1 MYLQIKRAIMASLLS
16 MICFV
21 AFAQQTVTGTVK
33 DATGEPMIGVTVLL
47 NGQAAAVT
55 DIDGNFTIKA
65 EPKDVVKVSYIGY
78 SDQQV
83 TVGNKTS
90 LEIVLQE
97 DSQTLNEVV
106 VVGYG
111 TMKKSDLT
119 GSVSS
124 VNTDQLNAKG
134 TSSPIASLQGSV
146 PGVNIT
152 QSSGR
157 TNGGFNVEI
166 RGKSSTNDDLKP
178 IYVIDGVVCDDMDF
192 LNPQDIERI
201 DVLKDASS
209 TAIYG
214 SRATAG
220 VVMVTTKSGAGVSKR
235 GQQKPTVSYDGYVG
249 VVKTARMPDF
259 MSGEEFYKFRFLKF
273 LTYAEGGSATALSG
287 QPGYTMGTYP
297 QMALWKTDAENP
309 YGGYGV
315 MKQMLQN
322 GQTYNWPDEVTRTG
336 FQQNHYLAVSGTAGE
351 NNDVSYHFGVGYNQ
365 EKGVYRGDDSKKI
378 NFKGSVDAK
387 LYKWLTG
394 GFSFNV
400 ARQENNYADDNGVQY
415 AYRMNPFMN
424 PYNEDGSISTNPGN
438 NSSMGSD
445 PGYQFSDSAS
455 PLVLLSNQTKTRE
468 TWRLL
473 GNFYLQIQPIKEV
486 TIKSTFA
493 PNFSQYRQGTFNEAN
508 DLIKGYEDKDGTGD
522 GNRAIHQTHRNF
534 SWTWTNQVNF
544 NKTFNEVHSVDFL
557 ALNEVI
563 ASNSENLQVTAR
575 RVLPGSDWYNVG
587 SANDP
592 SKTVSTSSFTEN
604 SMISWAFRGNYTYA
618 GKYMATAT
626 IRWDG
631 SSKFADGHRWGSF
644 PSFALAWRASEEE
657 FLKKVDWLSNLK
669 LRLSYGVTGNNSGIG
684 NYDTQQTVASG
695 VNYYPFGGTYYSGYY
710 PSKVVDKLLTWEK
723 SHELNFGI
731 DFGFLKNRISG
742 SIDIYQ
748 KTSKDLLYEV
758 TLPLEAGWDYS
769 ENSLKT
775 MTTNVGKVQN
785 KGIEIALTTV
795 NIENQDWRWETTFNF
810 AHNKNKIK
818 EINGTGESLP
828 TNGLFIG
835 EPFNN
840 VYQYNWVGIVS
851 DRNMVVPD
859 NDAARNNGF
868 TPGATVK
875 ESDYYYK
882 VYGWTEGNPIIEDLD
897 GDGEIKD
904 GYINDSNPEKR
915 GDKMV
920 FRKEPSWTGSF
931 TSNLSWRDWDFAFSI
946 YTKQNYKVLSNF
958 YEEYIAYGS
967 SSRGY
972 NMLNVDYYIPAGT
985 LIDCDGVTADGT
997 YINPVYQQQTH
1008 YGEYPFPNNG
1018 GSNNGMNTD
1027 KYLGNANK
1035 VTDASFVKVKYIT
1048 LGYTFPKK
1056 WINKIGI
1063 QKLRLYCTVTNPF
1076 VFTKYK
1082 GFDPEWADATNKND
1096 GPSTVTWQFG
1106 ASLKF

>member
-1 MYLQIKRAIMASLLS
+1 MASLLS
-16 MICFV
+16 IFCFV
-21 AFAQQTVTGTVK
+21 AYAQQAVTGTVK

-78 SDQQV
+78 TDQEI

-90 LEIVLQE
+90 LDIVLQE

-152 QSSGR
+152 QSTGR

-166 RGKSSTNDDLKP
+166 RGKSSTNSDLKP

-220 VVMVTTKSGAGVSKR
+220 VIMVTTKSGAGVSKR

-259 MSGEEFYKFRFLKF
+259 MDTNEFYKYRFLKF

-287 QPGYTMGTYP
+287 QPAYTMGTYK

-309 YGGYGV
+309 NGGYGV
-315 MKQMLQN
+315 MKDMLRR
-322 GQTYNWPDEVTRTG
+322 GVSYDWPKEVTRNG
-336 FQQNHYLAVSGTAGE
+336 FQQNHYLAVSGTVGE
-351 NNDVSYHFGVGYNQ
+351 HNDVSYHFGVGYNQ

-387 LYKWLTG
+387 LTSWLTS
-394 GFSFNV
+394 GFSFNA
-400 ARQENNYADDNGVQY
+400 ARQESKYADDNGVQY
-415 AYRMNPFMN
+415 AYRMNPFMPIHN
-424 PYNEDGSISTNPGN
+424 ADGTVIDKPGSYVN
-438 NSSMGSD
+438 MGSD
-445 PGYQFSDSAS
+445 NGYQFSDQVS
-455 PLVLLSNQTKTRE
+455 PLILLDNQQKERE
-468 TWRLL
+468 TWRFL
-473 GNFYLQIQPIKEV
+473 GNFYMQIQPIKEV

-493 PNFSQYRQGTFNEAN
+493 PNFSQYRQGTYNAAN
-508 DLIKGYEDKDGTGD
+508 DLIKGYEDNNGEGD

-534 SWTWTNQVNF
+534 SWTWTNQINF
-544 NKTFNEVHSVDFL
+544 NKTFNDVHTVDFL

-563 ASNSENLQVTAR
+563 SSNSENLQVTSR
-575 RVLPGSDWYNVG
+575 RVLDGSQWYNVG
-587 SANDP
+587 SAADP
-592 SKTVSTSSFTEN
+592 SKTETTSSYTET
-604 SMISWAFRGNYTYA
+604 SMISYALRANYTYA

-657 FLKKVDWLSNLK
+657 FMKKIDWLSNLK
-669 LRLSYGVTGNNSGIG
+669 LRLSYGVTGNNSGIN
-684 NYDTQQTVASG
+684 NYATQQTVAGG

-710 PSKVVDKLLTWEK
+710 PSGVVDKLLTWEK
-723 SHELNFGI
+723 SHELNFGV
-731 DFGFLKNRISG
+731 DFGFLNNRISG
-742 SIDIYQ
+742 SIDIYN
-748 KTSKDLLYEV
+748 KTSKDLLFDV
-758 TLPLEAGWDYS
+758 TLPLEAGLNGSD
-769 ENSLKT
+769 LKK

-785 KGIEIALTTV
+785 KGIEFTLTTV
-795 NIENQDWRWETTFNF
+795 NIENQDWRWETTFNY
-810 AHNKNKIK
+810 AHNKNEIK
-818 EINGTGESLP
+818 EINGTGQSLP
-828 TNGLFIG
+828 ADALFIG
-835 EPFNN
+835 EPYNN
-840 VYQYNWVGIVS
+840 VYQYNWTGVVT
-851 DRNMVVPD
+851 DRNMVVPN
-859 NDAARNNGF
+859 NDAAKNAGF
-868 TPGATVK
+868 NPGDVVK

-882 VYGWTEGNPIIEDLD
+882 VYQWTEGNAIIADLD
-897 GDGEIKD
+897 GNGTIDDKD
-904 GYINDSNPEKR
+904 KQ
-915 GDKMV
+915 V
-920 FRKEPSWTGSF
+920 FRKDPIWTGSF
-931 TSNLSWRDWDFAFSI
+931 TSNLSWREWDFSFSI
-946 YTKQNYKVLSNF
+946 YTKQGYKVASNF
-958 YEEYIAYGS
+958 YDEYLNFGD
-967 SSRGY
+967 RGR
-972 NMLNVDYYIPAGT
+972 MKLNVDYYIPAGT
-985 LIDCDGVTADGT
+985 LIDCDGVNADGT

-1008 YGEYPFPNNG
+1008 YGDYPFPNNG
-1018 GSNNGMNTD
+1018 AASNGVGPSQW
-1027 KYLGNANK
+1027 LGAANK

-1063 QKLRLYCTVTNPF
+1063 NKLRLYCTVTNPF

>member
-1 MYLQIKRAIMASLLS
+1 MASLLS

-21 AFAQQTVTGTVK
+21 AYAQQTVTGTVK

-55 DIDGNFTIKA
+55 DIDGNFSIKA

-78 SDQQV
+78 TDQQI

-90 LEIVLQE
+90 LDIVLQE

-166 RGKSSTNDDLKP
+166 RGKSSTNSDLKP

-259 MSGEEFYKFRFLKF
+259 MDTNEFYKYRFLKF

-287 QPGYTMGTYP
+287 QPAYTMGTYK
-297 QMALWKTDAENP
+297 QMGLWKSDAEHEN
-309 YGGYGV
+309 GGYSV
-315 MKQMLQN
+315 MKDMLRR
-322 GQTYNWPDEVTRTG
+322 GVSYDWPKEVTRTG

-365 EKGVYRGDDSKKI
+365 EKGIYRGDDSKKI

-387 LYKWLTG
+387 LNKWLTG

-415 AYRMNPFMN
+415 AYRMNPFMR
-424 PYNEDGSISTNPGN
+424 PKADDGSIIDKPGSYVN
-438 NSSMGSD
+438 MGSD
-445 PGYQFSDSAS
+445 NGYQFSDQVS
-455 PLVLLSNQTKTRE
+455 PLILLDNQTKQRE

-473 GNFYLQIQPIKEV
+473 GNFYLQIKPIKEV
-486 TIKSTFA
+486 SIKSTFA
-493 PNFSQYRQGTFNEAN
+493 PNFSQYRQGTYNEAN
-508 DLIKGYEDKDGTGD
+508 DLIKGYEDNKGEGD

-544 NKTFNEVHSVDFL
+544 NKTFNDVHNVDFL

-563 ASNSENLQVTAR
+563 SSNSENLQVTAR
-575 RVLPGSDWYNVG
+575 RVQPGSNWNNVG
-587 SANDP
+587 STTAP
-592 SKTVSTSSFTEN
+592 SKTEATSSYTEN

-631 SSKFADGHRWGSF
+631 SSKFASGHRWGSF

-657 FLKKVDWLSNLK
+657 FMKKIDWLSNLK
-669 LRLSYGVTGNNSGIG
+669 FRLSYGVTGNNSGIN
-684 NYDTQQTVASG
+684 NYATQQTVAG
-695 VNYYPFGGTYYSGYY
+695 DGNYYPFGGTNYTGKY
-710 PSKVVDKLLTWEK
+710 PSGIVDKLLTWES

-731 DFGFLKNRISG
+731 DFGFLNNRISG
-742 SIDIYQ
+742 SIDIYN
-748 KTSKDLLYEV
+748 KTSKDLLYDV
-758 TLPLEAGWDYS
+758 TLPLEAGWDS
-769 ENSLKT
+769 SNNSLKK

-785 KGIEIALTTV
+785 KGIEFSLTTV
-795 NIENQDWRWETTFNF
+795 NIENSDWRWETSFNY
-810 AHNKNKIK
+810 AHNKNEVK
-818 EINGTGESLP
+818 EINGTGQSLP
-828 TNGLFIG
+828 ADGLFIG

-840 VYQYNWVGIVS
+840 VYQYNWIGIVT
-851 DRNMVVPD
+851 DRNMVVPN
-859 NDAARNNGF
+859 NDAAKNAGF
-868 TPGATVK
+868 NPGDVVK

-882 VYGWTEGNPIIEDLD
+882 VYQWTEGNAIIADLD
-897 GDGEIKD
+897 GNGQIDA
-904 GYINDSNPEKR
+904 NDKQ
-915 GDKMV
+915 V
-920 FRKEPSWTGSF
+920 FRKDPIWTGSF
-931 TSNLSWRDWDFAFSI
+931 TSNLSWRDWDFSFSI
-946 YTKQNYKVLSNF
+946 YTKQGYKVASNF
-958 YEEYIAYGS
+958 YDEYLNFGD
-967 SSRGY
+967 RGR
-972 NMLNVDYYIPAGT
+972 MKLNVDYYIPAGT
-985 LIDCDGVTADGT
+985 LIDCDGVNADGT

-1008 YGEYPFPNNG
+1008 YGDYPFPNNAAASSG
-1018 GSNNGMNTD
+1018 VGSAQW
-1027 KYLGNANK
+1027 LSAANK

-1063 QKLRLYCTVTNPF
+1063 SKLRLYCTVTNPF

-1096 GPSTVTWQFG
+1096 GPSTVSWQFG

>member
-21 AFAQQTVTGTVK
+21 AYAQQTVTGTVK

-55 DIDGNFTIKA
+55 DIDGNFSIKA

-78 SDQQV
+78 TDQQI

-90 LEIVLQE
+90 LDIVLQE

-152 QSSGR
+152 QSTGR

-166 RGKSSTNDDLKP
+166 RGKSSTNSDLKP

-259 MSGEEFYKFRFLKF
+259 MDTNEFYKYRFLKF

-287 QPGYTMGTYP
+287 QPAYTMGTYN
-297 QMALWKTDAENP
+297 QMGLWKSDAEHEN
-309 YGGYGV
+309 GGYSV
-315 MKQMLQN
+315 MKDMLRR
-322 GQTYNWPDEVTRTG
+322 GVSYDWPKEVTRTG

-365 EKGVYRGDDSKKI
+365 EKGIYRGDDSKKI

-387 LYKWLTG
+387 LNKWLTG

-415 AYRMNPFMN
+415 AYRMNPFMR
-424 PYNEDGSISTNPGN
+424 PKADDGSIIDKPGSYIN
-438 NSSMGSD
+438 MGSD
-445 PGYQFSDSAS
+445 NGYQFSDQVS
-455 PLVLLSNQTKTRE
+455 PLILLDNQTKQRE

-473 GNFYLQIQPIKEV
+473 GNFYLQVKPIKEV
-486 TIKSTFA
+486 SIKSTFA
-493 PNFSQYRQGTFNEAN
+493 PNFSQYRQGTYNEAN
-508 DLIKGYEDKDGTGD
+508 DLIKGYEDNKGEGD

-544 NKTFNEVHSVDFL
+544 NKTFNDVHTVDFL

-563 ASNSENLQVTAR
+563 SSNSENLQVTAR
-575 RVLPGSDWYNVG
+575 RVQPGSNWNNVG
-587 SANDP
+587 STTAP
-592 SKTVSTSSFTEN
+592 SKTEATSSYTEN

-631 SSKFADGHRWGSF
+631 SSKFASGHRWGSF

-657 FLKKVDWLSNLK
+657 FMKKIDWLSNLK
-669 LRLSYGVTGNNSGIG
+669 FRLSYGVTGNNSGIN
-684 NYDTQQTVASG
+684 NYATQQTVGSDG
-695 VNYYPFGGTYYSGYY
+695 NYYPFGGTNYTGQY
-710 PSKVVDKLLTWEK
+710 PSGIVDKLLTWES

-731 DFGFLKNRISG
+731 DFGFLNNRISG
-742 SIDIYQ
+742 SIDIYN
-748 KTSKDLLYEV
+748 KTSKDLLYDV
-758 TLPLEAGWDYS
+758 TLPLEAGWDS
-769 ENSLKT
+769 SNNSLKK

-785 KGIEIALTTV
+785 KGIEFTLTTV
-795 NIENQDWRWETTFNF
+795 NIENQDWRWETTFNY
-810 AHNKNKIK
+810 AHNKNEVK
-818 EINGTGESLP
+818 EINGTGQSLP
-828 TNGLFIG
+828 ADGLFIG

-840 VYQYNWVGIVS
+840 VYQYNWIGVVT
-851 DRNMVVPD
+851 DRNMVVPN
-859 NDAARNNGF
+859 NDAAKNAGF
-868 TPGATVK
+868 NPGDVVK

-882 VYGWTEGNPIIEDLD
+882 VYQWTEGNAIIADLD
-897 GDGEIKD
+897 GNGTIDDKD
-904 GYINDSNPEKR
+904 KQ
-915 GDKMV
+915 V
-920 FRKEPSWTGSF
+920 FRKDPIWTGSF
-931 TSNLSWRDWDFAFSI
+931 TSNLSWRDWDFSFSI
-946 YTKQNYKVLSNF
+946 YTKQGYKVASNF
-958 YEEYIAYGS
+958 YDEYLNFGD
-967 SSRGY
+967 RGR
-972 NMLNVDYYIPAGT
+972 MKLNVDYYIPAGT
-985 LIDCDGVTADGT
+985 LIDCDGVNADGT

-1008 YGEYPFPNNG
+1008 YGDYPFPNNAAASSG
-1018 GSNNGMNTD
+1018 VGSAQW
-1027 KYLGNANK
+1027 LSAANK

-1063 QKLRLYCTVTNPF
+1063 SKLRLYCTVTNPF

-1096 GPSTVTWQFG
+1096 GPSTVSWQFG

>member
-16 MICFV
+16 IFCFV
-21 AFAQQTVTGTVK
+21 AYAQQAVTGTVK

-78 SDQQV
+78 TDQEI

-90 LEIVLQE
+90 LDIVLQE

-152 QSSGR
+152 QSTGR

-166 RGKSSTNDDLKP
+166 RGKSSTNSDLKP

-220 VVMVTTKSGAGVSKR
+220 VVMVTTKSGAGVSKK

-259 MSGEEFYKFRFLKF
+259 MDTNEFYKYRFLKF

-287 QPGYTMGTYP
+287 QPAYTMGTYK

-309 YGGYGV
+309 NGGYGV
-315 MKQMLQN
+315 MKDMLRR
-322 GQTYNWPDEVTRTG
+322 GVSYDWPKEVTRNG
-336 FQQNHYLAVSGTAGE
+336 FQQNHYLAVSGTVGE
-351 NNDVSYHFGVGYNQ
+351 HNDVSYHFGVGYNQ

-387 LYKWLTG
+387 LTSWLTS
-394 GFSFNV
+394 GFSFNA
-400 ARQENNYADDNGVQY
+400 ARQESKYADDNGVQY
-415 AYRMNPFMN
+415 AYRMNPFMPIHN
-424 PYNEDGSISTNPGN
+424 ADGTVIDKPGSYVN
-438 NSSMGSD
+438 MGSD
-445 PGYQFSDSAS
+445 NGYQFSDQVS
-455 PLVLLSNQTKTRE
+455 PLILLDNQQKERE
-468 TWRLL
+468 TWRFL
-473 GNFYLQIQPIKEV
+473 GNFYMQIQPIKEV

-493 PNFSQYRQGTFNEAN
+493 PNFSQYRQGTYNAAN
-508 DLIKGYEDKDGTGD
+508 DLIKGYEDNNGEGD

-534 SWTWTNQVNF
+534 SWTWTNQINF
-544 NKTFNEVHSVDFL
+544 NKTFNDVHTVDFL

-563 ASNSENLQVTAR
+563 SSNSENLQVTSR
-575 RVLPGSDWYNVG
+575 RVLDGSQWYNVG
-587 SANDP
+587 SAADP
-592 SKTVSTSSFTEN
+592 SKTETTSSYTET
-604 SMISWAFRGNYTYA
+604 SMISYAFRANYTYA

-657 FLKKVDWLSNLK
+657 FLKKIDWLSNLK
-669 LRLSYGVTGNNSGIG
+669 YRLSYGVTGNNSGIS
-684 NYDTQQTVASG
+684 NYATQQTVAGG
-695 VNYYPFGGTYYSGYY
+695 VNYYPFGGTNYSGYY
-710 PSKVVDKLLTWEK
+710 PSGVVDKLLTWEK
-723 SHELNFGI
+723 SHELNFGV
-731 DFGFLKNRISG
+731 DFGFLNNRISG
-742 SIDIYQ
+742 SIDIYN
-748 KTSKDLLYEV
+748 KTSKDLLFNV
-758 TLPLEAGWDYS
+758 TLPLEAGLNGS
-769 ENSLKT
+769 SLKT

-785 KGIEIALTTV
+785 KGIEFTLTTV
-795 NIENQDWRWETTFNF
+795 NIENQDWRWETTFNY
-810 AHNKNKIK
+810 AHNKNEIK
-818 EINGTGESLP
+818 EINGTGQSLP
-828 TNGLFIG
+828 ADALFIG
-835 EPFNN
+835 EPYNN
-840 VYQYNWVGIVS
+840 VYQYNWTGVVT
-851 DRNMVVPD
+851 DRNMVVPN
-859 NDAARNNGF
+859 NDAAKNAGF
-868 TPGATVK
+868 NPGDVVK

-882 VYGWTEGNPIIEDLD
+882 VYQWTEGNAIIADLD
-897 GDGEIKD
+897 GNGTIDDKD
-904 GYINDSNPEKR
+904 KQ
-915 GDKMV
+915 V
-920 FRKEPSWTGSF
+920 FRKDPIWTGSF
-931 TSNLSWRDWDFAFSI
+931 TSNLSWREWDFSFSI
-946 YTKQNYKVLSNF
+946 YTKQGYKVASNF
-958 YEEYIAYGS
+958 YDEYLNFGD
-967 SSRGY
+967 RGR
-972 NMLNVDYYIPAGT
+972 MKLNVDYYIPAGT
-985 LIDCDGVTADGT
+985 LIDCDGVNADGT

-1008 YGEYPFPNNG
+1008 YGDYPFPNNG
-1018 GSNNGMNTD
+1018 AASSGVGPSQW
-1027 KYLGNANK
+1027 LGAANK

-1063 QKLRLYCTVTNPF
+1063 NKLRLYCTVTNPF

>member
-21 AFAQQTVTGTVK
+21 AYAQQTVTGTVK

-78 SDQQV
+78 TDQQI

-90 LEIVLQE
+90 LDIVLQE

-166 RGKSSTNDDLKP
+166 RGKSSTNSDLKP

-259 MSGEEFYKFRFLKF
+259 MDTNEFYKYRFLKF

-287 QPGYTMGTYP
+287 QPAYTMGTYK
-297 QMALWKTDAENP
+297 QMGLWKSDAEHEN
-309 YGGYGV
+309 GGYSV
-315 MKQMLQN
+315 MKDMLRR
-322 GQTYNWPDEVTRTG
+322 GVSYDWPKEVTRTG

-365 EKGVYRGDDSKKI
+365 EKGIYRGDDSKKI

-387 LYKWLTG
+387 LNKWLTG

-415 AYRMNPFMN
+415 AYRMNPFMR
-424 PYNEDGSISTNPGN
+424 PKADDGSIIDKPGSYVN
-438 NSSMGSD
+438 MGSD
-445 PGYQFSDSAS
+445 NGYQFSDQVS
-455 PLVLLSNQTKTRE
+455 PLILLDNQTKQRE

-473 GNFYLQIQPIKEV
+473 GNFYLQIKPIKEV
-486 TIKSTFA
+486 SIKSTFA
-493 PNFSQYRQGTFNEAN
+493 PNFSQYRQGTYNEAN
-508 DLIKGYEDKDGTGD
+508 DLIKGYEDNKGEGD

-544 NKTFNEVHSVDFL
+544 NKTFNDVHNVDFL

-563 ASNSENLQVTAR
+563 SSNSENLQVTAR
-575 RVLPGSDWYNVG
+575 RVQPGSNWNNVG
-587 SANDP
+587 STTAP
-592 SKTVSTSSFTEN
+592 SKTEATSSYTEN

-631 SSKFADGHRWGSF
+631 SSKFASGHRWGSF

-657 FLKKVDWLSNLK
+657 FMKKIDWLSNLK
-669 LRLSYGVTGNNSGIG
+669 FRLSYGVTGNNSGIN
-684 NYDTQQTVASG
+684 NYATQQTVAG
-695 VNYYPFGGTYYSGYY
+695 DGNYYPFGGTNYTGKY
-710 PSKVVDKLLTWEK
+710 PSGIVDKLLTWES

-731 DFGFLKNRISG
+731 DFGFLNNRISG
-742 SIDIYQ
+742 SIDIYN
-748 KTSKDLLYEV
+748 KTSKDLLYDV
-758 TLPLEAGWDYS
+758 TLPLEAGWDS
-769 ENSLKT
+769 SNNSLKK

-785 KGIEIALTTV
+785 KGIEFSLTTV
-795 NIENQDWRWETTFNF
+795 NIENSDWRWETSFNY
-810 AHNKNKIK
+810 AHNKNEVK
-818 EINGTGESLP
+818 EINGTGQSLP
-828 TNGLFIG
+828 ADGLFIG

-840 VYQYNWVGIVS
+840 VYQYNWIGIVT
-851 DRNMVVPD
+851 DRNMVVPN
-859 NDAARNNGF
+859 NDAAKNAGF
-868 TPGATVK
+868 NPGDVVK

-882 VYGWTEGNPIIEDLD
+882 VYQWTEGNAIIADLD
-897 GDGEIKD
+897 GNGQIDA
-904 GYINDSNPEKR
+904 NDKQ
-915 GDKMV
+915 V
-920 FRKEPSWTGSF
+920 FRKDPIWTGSF
-931 TSNLSWRDWDFAFSI
+931 TSNLSWRDWDFSFSI
-946 YTKQNYKVLSNF
+946 YTKQGYKVASNF
-958 YEEYIAYGS
+958 YDEYLNFGD
-967 SSRGY
+967 RGR
-972 NMLNVDYYIPAGT
+972 MKLNVDYYIPAGT
-985 LIDCDGVTADGT
+985 LIDCDGVNADGT

-1008 YGEYPFPNNG
+1008 YGDYPFPNNAAASSG
-1018 GSNNGMNTD
+1018 VGSAQW
-1027 KYLGNANK
+1027 LSAANK

-1063 QKLRLYCTVTNPF
+1063 SKLRLYCTVTNPF

-1096 GPSTVTWQFG
+1096 GPSTVSWQFG

>member
-1 MYLQIKRAIMASLLS
+1 MASLLS

-21 AFAQQTVTGTVK
+21 AYAQQTVTGTVK

-55 DIDGNFTIKA
+55 DIDGNFSIKA

-78 SDQQV
+78 TDQQI

-90 LEIVLQE
+90 LDIVLQE

-152 QSSGR
+152 QSTGR

-166 RGKSSTNDDLKP
+166 RGKSSTNSDLKP

-259 MSGEEFYKFRFLKF
+259 MDTNEFYKYRFLKF

-287 QPGYTMGTYP
+287 QPAYTMGTYN
-297 QMALWKTDAENP
+297 QMGLWKSDAEHEN
-309 YGGYGV
+309 GGYSV
-315 MKQMLQN
+315 MKDMLRR
-322 GQTYNWPDEVTRTG
+322 GVSYDWPKEVTRTG

-365 EKGVYRGDDSKKI
+365 EKGIYRGDDSKKI

-387 LYKWLTG
+387 LNKWLTG

-415 AYRMNPFMN
+415 AYRMNPFMR
-424 PYNEDGSISTNPGN
+424 PKADDGSIIDKPGSYIN
-438 NSSMGSD
+438 MGSD
-445 PGYQFSDSAS
+445 NGYQFSDQVS
-455 PLVLLSNQTKTRE
+455 PLILLDNQTKQRE

-473 GNFYLQIQPIKEV
+473 GNFYLQVKPIKEV
-486 TIKSTFA
+486 SIKSTFA
-493 PNFSQYRQGTFNEAN
+493 PNFSQYRQGTYNEAN
-508 DLIKGYEDKDGTGD
+508 DLIKGYEDNKGEGD

-544 NKTFNEVHSVDFL
+544 NKTFNDVHTVDFL

-563 ASNSENLQVTAR
+563 SSNSENLQVTAR
-575 RVLPGSDWYNVG
+575 RVQPGSNWNNVG
-587 SANDP
+587 STTAP
-592 SKTVSTSSFTEN
+592 SKTEATSSYTEN

-631 SSKFADGHRWGSF
+631 SSKFASGHRWGSF

-657 FLKKVDWLSNLK
+657 FMKKIDWLSNLK
-669 LRLSYGVTGNNSGIG
+669 FRLSYGVTGNNSGIN
-684 NYDTQQTVASG
+684 NYATQQTVGSDG
-695 VNYYPFGGTYYSGYY
+695 NYYPFGGTNYTGQY
-710 PSKVVDKLLTWEK
+710 PSGIVDKLLTWES

-731 DFGFLKNRISG
+731 DFGFLNNRISG
-742 SIDIYQ
+742 SIDIYN
-748 KTSKDLLYEV
+748 KTSKDLLYDV
-758 TLPLEAGWDYS
+758 TLPLEAGWDS
-769 ENSLKT
+769 SNNSLKK

-785 KGIEIALTTV
+785 KGIEFTLTTV
-795 NIENQDWRWETTFNF
+795 NIENQDWRWETTFNY
-810 AHNKNKIK
+810 AHNKNEVK
-818 EINGTGESLP
+818 EINGTGQSLP
-828 TNGLFIG
+828 ADGLFIG

-840 VYQYNWVGIVS
+840 VYQYNWIGVVT
-851 DRNMVVPD
+851 DRNMVVPN
-859 NDAARNNGF
+859 NDAAKNAGF
-868 TPGATVK
+868 NPGDVVK

-882 VYGWTEGNPIIEDLD
+882 VYQWTEGNAIIADLD
-897 GDGEIKD
+897 GNGTIDDKD
-904 GYINDSNPEKR
+904 KQ
-915 GDKMV
+915 V
-920 FRKEPSWTGSF
+920 FRKDPIWTGSF
-931 TSNLSWRDWDFAFSI
+931 TSNLSWRDWDFSFSI
-946 YTKQNYKVLSNF
+946 YTKQGYKVASNF
-958 YEEYIAYGS
+958 YDEYLNFGD
-967 SSRGY
+967 RGR
-972 NMLNVDYYIPAGT
+972 MKLNVDYYIPAGT
-985 LIDCDGVTADGT
+985 LIDCDGVNADGT

-1008 YGEYPFPNNG
+1008 YGDYPFPNNAAASSG
-1018 GSNNGMNTD
+1018 VGSAQW
-1027 KYLGNANK
+1027 LSAANK

-1063 QKLRLYCTVTNPF
+1063 SKLRLYCTVTNPF

-1096 GPSTVTWQFG
+1096 GPSTVSWQFG

>member
-1 MYLQIKRAIMASLLS
+1 MASLLS

-21 AFAQQTVTGTVK
+21 AYAQQTVTGTVK

-55 DIDGNFTIKA
+55 DIDGNFSIKA

-78 SDQQV
+78 TDQQI

-90 LEIVLQE
+90 LDIVLQE

-166 RGKSSTNDDLKP
+166 RGKSSTNSDLKP

-259 MSGEEFYKFRFLKF
+259 MDTNEFYKYRFLKF

-287 QPGYTMGTYP
+287 QPAYTMGTYK
-297 QMALWKTDAENP
+297 QMGLWKSDAEHEN
-309 YGGYGV
+309 GGYSV
-315 MKQMLQN
+315 MKDMLRR
-322 GQTYNWPDEVTRTG
+322 GVSYDWPKEVTRTG

-365 EKGVYRGDDSKKI
+365 EKGIYRGDDSKKI

-387 LYKWLTG
+387 LNKWLTG

-415 AYRMNPFMN
+415 AYRMNPFMR
-424 PYNEDGSISTNPGN
+424 PKADDGSIIDKPGSYVN
-438 NSSMGSD
+438 MGSD
-445 PGYQFSDSAS
+445 NGYQFSDQVS
-455 PLVLLSNQTKTRE
+455 PLILLDNQTKQRE

-473 GNFYLQIQPIKEV
+473 GNFYLQIKPIKEV
-486 TIKSTFA
+486 SIKSTFA
-493 PNFSQYRQGTFNEAN
+493 PNFSQYRQGTYNEAN
-508 DLIKGYEDKDGTGD
+508 DLIKGYEDNKGEGD

-544 NKTFNEVHSVDFL
+544 NKTFNDVHNVDFL

-563 ASNSENLQVTAR
+563 SSNSENLQVTAR
-575 RVLPGSDWYNVG
+575 RVQPGSNWNNVG
-587 SANDP
+587 STTAP
-592 SKTVSTSSFTEN
+592 SKTEATSSYTEN

-631 SSKFADGHRWGSF
+631 SSKFASGHRWGSF

-657 FLKKVDWLSNLK
+657 FMKKIDWLSNLK
-669 LRLSYGVTGNNSGIG
+669 FRLSYGVTGNNSGIA
-684 NYDTQQTVASG
+684 NYATQQTVSSST
-695 VNYYPFGGTYYSGYY
+695 NYYPFGGTHYTGYY
-710 PSKVVDKLLTWEK
+710 PSGVVDKLLTWEK
-723 SHELNFGI
+723 SHELNFGV
-731 DFGFLKNRISG
+731 DFGFLNNRISG
-742 SIDIYQ
+742 SIDIYN
-748 KTSKDLLYEV
+748 KTSKDLLYDV
-758 TLPLEAGWDYS
+758 TLPLEAGWDS
-769 ENSLKT
+769 SNNSLKK

-785 KGIEIALTTV
+785 KGIEFSLTTV
-795 NIENQDWRWETTFNF
+795 NIENSDWRWETSFNY
-810 AHNKNKIK
+810 AHNKNEVK
-818 EINGTGESLP
+818 EINGTGQSLP
-828 TNGLFIG
+828 ADGLFIG

-840 VYQYNWVGIVS
+840 VYQYNWIGIVT
-851 DRNMVVPD
+851 DRNMVVPN
-859 NDAARNNGF
+859 NDAAKNAGF
-868 TPGATVK
+868 NPGDVVK

-882 VYGWTEGNPIIEDLD
+882 VYQWTEGNAIIADLD
-897 GDGEIKD
+897 GNGQIDA
-904 GYINDSNPEKR
+904 NDKQ
-915 GDKMV
+915 V
-920 FRKEPSWTGSF
+920 FRKDPIWTGSF
-931 TSNLSWRDWDFAFSI
+931 TSNLSWRDWDFSFSI
-946 YTKQNYKVLSNF
+946 YTKQGYKVASNF
-958 YEEYIAYGS
+958 YDEYLNFGD
-967 SSRGY
+967 RGR
-972 NMLNVDYYIPAGT
+972 MKLNVDYYIPAGT
-985 LIDCDGVTADGT
+985 LIDCDGVNADGT

-1008 YGEYPFPNNG
+1008 YGDYPFPNNAAASSG
-1018 GSNNGMNTD
+1018 VGSAQW
-1027 KYLGNANK
+1027 LSAANK

-1063 QKLRLYCTVTNPF
+1063 SKLRLYCTVTNPF

-1096 GPSTVTWQFG
+1096 GPSTVSWQFG

>member
-259 MSGEEFYKFRFLKF
+259 MGTSDYYNYRFLNF

-287 QPGYTMGTYP
+287 QPAYAMNNYP
-297 QMALWKTDAENP
+297 QMSLWKTDADDPN
-309 YGGYGV
+309 GGYSM
-315 MKQMLQN
+315 MKRMIRD
-322 GQTYNWPDEVTRTG
+322 GRSYNWPDEVTRTG

-400 ARQENNYADDNGVQY
+400 AHQENNYADDNGVQY

-424 PYNEDGSISTNPGN
+424 PYNEDGTIADKPGDYVH
-438 NSSMGSD
+438 MGSD
-445 PGYQFSDSAS
+445 NGYQFSDQVS
-455 PLVLLSNQTKTRE
+455 PLILLENQQKNRE

-473 GNFYLQIQPIKEV
+473 GNFYLQVQPIKEV

-493 PNFSQYRQGTFNEAN
+493 PNFTQYRQGTFNEAN
-508 DLIKGYEDKDGTGD
+508 DLIKGYEDNNGSGD
-522 GNRAIHQTHRNF
+522 GNRAIHQTHRAF

-544 NKTFNEVHSVDFL
+544 NKTFNDVHNVDFL

-563 ASNSENLQVTAR
+563 GSNSENLQVTAR
-575 RVLPGSDWYNVG
+575 RVLDGSTWNAVG
-587 SANDP
+587 TASDP
-592 SKTVSTSSFTEN
+592 SKTVSTSSYSES
-604 SMISWAFRGNYTYA
+604 SMISYALRANYSYA

-684 NYDTQQTVASG
+684 NYATQQTVSSSA
-695 VNYYPFGGTYYSGYY
+695 NYYPFGGTHYTGYY
-710 PSKVVDKLLTWEK
+710 PSGVVDKLLTWES

-731 DFGFLKNRISG
+731 DFGFLRNRISG
-742 SIDIYQ
+742 SIDIYN
-748 KTSKDLLYEV
+748 KTSKDLLFDV
-758 TLPLEAGWDYS
+758 TLPLEAGLNGSD
-769 ENSLKT
+769 LKT

-785 KGIEIALTTV
+785 KGVEIALTTV
-795 NIENQDWRWETTFNF
+795 NIENQDWRWETSFNF
-810 AHNKNKIK
+810 AHNKNTVK
-818 EINGTGESLP
+818 EINGTGESLKAD
-828 TNGLFIG
+828 GLFIG
-835 EPFNN
+835 EPYNN
-840 VYQYNWVGIVS
+840 VYQYDWAGVVS
-851 DRNMVVPD
+851 DRNMTVPD
-859 NDAARNNGF
+859 NDAARNAGF
-868 TPGATVK
+868 NPGDQIK

-882 VYGWTEGNPIIEDLD
+882 VYGWTEGNAIIADLD
-897 GDGEIKD
+897 GNGTIDD
-904 GYINDSNPEKR
+904 NDKR
-915 GDKMV
+915 I
-920 FRKEPSWTGSF
+920 FRKDPSWTGSF
-931 TSNLSWRDWDFAFSI
+931 TSNLSWRDWDFSFSI
-946 YTKQNYKVLSNF
+946 YTKQGYKVESNF
-958 YEEYIAYGS
+958 FDEYLNFGD
-967 SSRGY
+967 RGR
-972 NMLNVDYYIPAGT
+972 MKLNVDYYIPAGT
-985 LIDCDGVTADGT
+985 LIDCDGVNADGT

-1008 YGEYPFPNNG
+1008 YGEYPFPNNAAASSG
-1018 GSNNGMNTD
+1018 VGAAQW
-1027 KYLGNANK
+1027 LAAANK

-1076 VFTKYK
+1076 VFTDYK

>member
-16 MICFV
+16 IFCFV
-21 AFAQQTVTGTVK
+21 AYAQQAVTGTVK

-78 SDQQV
+78 TDQEI

-90 LEIVLQE
+90 LDIVLQE

-119 GSVSS
+119 GSISS

-152 QSSGR
+152 QSTGR

-166 RGKSSTNDDLKP
+166 RGKSSTNSDLKP

-259 MSGEEFYKFRFLKF
+259 MDTNEFYKYRFLKF

-287 QPGYTMGTYP
+287 QPAYTMGTYK

-309 YGGYGV
+309 NGGYGV
-315 MKQMLQN
+315 MKDMLRR
-322 GQTYNWPDEVTRTG
+322 GVSYDWPKEVTRNG

-365 EKGVYRGDDSKKI
+365 EKGIYRGDDSKKI

-387 LYKWLTG
+387 LNKWLTG

-415 AYRMNPFMN
+415 AYRMNPFMPIHN
-424 PYNEDGSISTNPGN
+424 ADGTVIDKPGSYVN
-438 NSSMGSD
+438 MGSD
-445 PGYQFSDSAS
+445 NGYQFSDQVS
-455 PLVLLSNQTKTRE
+455 PLILLDNQTKQRE

-473 GNFYLQIQPIKEV
+473 GNFYLQVKPIKEV
-486 TIKSTFA
+486 SIKSTFA
-493 PNFSQYRQGTFNEAN
+493 PNFSQYRQGTYNEAN
-508 DLIKGYEDKDGTGD
+508 DLIKGYEDNKGEGD

-544 NKTFNEVHSVDFL
+544 NKTFNDVHNVDFL

-563 ASNSENLQVTAR
+563 SSNSENLQVTAR
-575 RVLPGSDWYNVG
+575 RVQPGSNWNNVG
-587 SANDP
+587 STTAP
-592 SKTVSTSSFTEN
+592 SKTEATSSYTEN

-631 SSKFADGHRWGSF
+631 SSKFASGHRWGSF

-657 FLKKVDWLSNLK
+657 FMKKIDWLSNLK
-669 LRLSYGVTGNNSGIG
+669 FRLSYGVTGNNSGIN
-684 NYDTQQTVASG
+684 NYATQQTVGSDG
-695 VNYYPFGGTYYSGYY
+695 NYYPFGGTNYTGQY
-710 PSKVVDKLLTWEK
+710 PSGIVDKLLTWES

-731 DFGFLKNRISG
+731 DFGFLNNRISG
-742 SIDIYQ
+742 SIDIYN
-748 KTSKDLLYEV
+748 KTSKDLLYDV
-758 TLPLEAGWDYS
+758 TLPLEAGWDS
-769 ENSLKT
+769 SNNSLKK

-785 KGIEIALTTV
+785 KGIEFTLTTV
-795 NIENQDWRWETTFNF
+795 NIENQDWRWETTFNY
-810 AHNKNKIK
+810 AHNKNEVK
-818 EINGTGESLP
+818 EINGTGQSLP
-828 TNGLFIG
+828 ADGLFIG

-840 VYQYNWVGIVS
+840 VYQYNWIGVVT
-851 DRNMVVPD
+851 DRNMVVPN
-859 NDAARNNGF
+859 NDAAKNAGF
-868 TPGATVK
+868 NPGDVVK

-882 VYGWTEGNPIIEDLD
+882 VYQWTEGNAIIADLD
-897 GDGEIKD
+897 GNGTIDDKD
-904 GYINDSNPEKR
+904 KQ
-915 GDKMV
+915 V
-920 FRKEPSWTGSF
+920 FRKDPIWTGSF
-931 TSNLSWRDWDFAFSI
+931 TSNLSWRDWDFSFSI
-946 YTKQNYKVLSNF
+946 YTKQGYKVASNF
-958 YEEYIAYGS
+958 YDEYLNFGD
-967 SSRGY
+967 RGR
-972 NMLNVDYYIPAGT
+972 MKLNVDYYIPAGT
-985 LIDCDGVTADGT
+985 LIDCDGVNADGT

-1008 YGEYPFPNNG
+1008 YGDYPFPNNAAASSG
-1018 GSNNGMNTD
+1018 VGSAQW
-1027 KYLGNANK
+1027 LSAANK

-1063 QKLRLYCTVTNPF
+1063 SKLRLYCTVTNPF

-1096 GPSTVTWQFG
+1096 GPSTVSWQFG

>member
-1 MYLQIKRAIMASLLS
+1 MASLLS
-16 MICFV
+16 IFCFV
-21 AFAQQTVTGTVK
+21 AYAQQAVTGTVK

-78 SDQQV
+78 TDQEI

-90 LEIVLQE
+90 LDIVLQE

-152 QSSGR
+152 QSTGR

-166 RGKSSTNDDLKP
+166 RGKSSTNSDLKP

-220 VVMVTTKSGAGVSKR
+220 VVMVTTKSGAGVSKK

-259 MSGEEFYKFRFLKF
+259 MDTNEFYKYRFLKF

-287 QPGYTMGTYP
+287 QPAYTMGTYK

-309 YGGYGV
+309 NGGYGV
-315 MKQMLQN
+315 MKDMLRR
-322 GQTYNWPDEVTRTG
+322 GVSYDWPKEVTRNG

-365 EKGVYRGDDSKKI
+365 EKGIYRGDDSKKI

-387 LYKWLTG
+387 LNKWLTG

-415 AYRMNPFMN
+415 AYRMNPFMPIHN
-424 PYNEDGSISTNPGN
+424 ADGTVIDKPGSYVN
-438 NSSMGSD
+438 MGSD
-445 PGYQFSDSAS
+445 NGYQFSDQVS
-455 PLVLLSNQTKTRE
+455 PLILLDNQTKQRE

-473 GNFYLQIQPIKEV
+473 GNFYLQVKPIKEV
-486 TIKSTFA
+486 SIKSTFA
-493 PNFSQYRQGTFNEAN
+493 PNFSQYRQGTYNEAN
-508 DLIKGYEDKDGTGD
+508 DLIKGYEDNKGEGD

-544 NKTFNEVHSVDFL
+544 NKTFNDVHNVDFL

-563 ASNSENLQVTAR
+563 SSNSENLQVTAR
-575 RVLPGSDWYNVG
+575 RVQPGSNWNNVG
-587 SANDP
+587 STTAP
-592 SKTVSTSSFTEN
+592 SKTEATSSYTEN

-631 SSKFADGHRWGSF
+631 SSKFASGHRWGSF

-657 FLKKVDWLSNLK
+657 FMKKIDWLSNLK
-669 LRLSYGVTGNNSGIG
+669 FRLSYGVTGNNSGIN
-684 NYDTQQTVASG
+684 NYATQQTVGSDG
-695 VNYYPFGGTYYSGYY
+695 NYYPFGGTNYTGQY
-710 PSKVVDKLLTWEK
+710 PSGIVDKLLTWES

-731 DFGFLKNRISG
+731 DFGFLNNRISG
-742 SIDIYQ
+742 SIDIYN
-748 KTSKDLLYEV
+748 KTSKDLLYDV
-758 TLPLEAGWDYS
+758 TLPLEAGWDS
-769 ENSLKT
+769 SNNSLKK

-785 KGIEIALTTV
+785 KGIEFTLTTV
-795 NIENQDWRWETTFNF
+795 NIENQDWRWETTFNY
-810 AHNKNKIK
+810 AHNKNEVK
-818 EINGTGESLP
+818 EINGTGQSLP
-828 TNGLFIG
+828 ADGLFIG

-840 VYQYNWVGIVS
+840 VYQYNWIGVVT
-851 DRNMVVPD
+851 DRNMVVPN
-859 NDAARNNGF
+859 NDAAKNAGF
-868 TPGATVK
+868 NPGDVVK

-882 VYGWTEGNPIIEDLD
+882 VYQWTEGNAIIADLD
-897 GDGEIKD
+897 GNGTIDDKD
-904 GYINDSNPEKR
+904 KQ
-915 GDKMV
+915 V
-920 FRKEPSWTGSF
+920 FRKDPIWTGSF
-931 TSNLSWRDWDFAFSI
+931 TSNLSWREWDFSFSI
-946 YTKQNYKVLSNF
+946 YTKQGYKVASNF
-958 YEEYIAYGS
+958 YDEYLNFGD
-967 SSRGY
+967 RGR
-972 NMLNVDYYIPAGT
+972 MKLNVDYYIPAGT
-985 LIDCDGVTADGT
+985 LTDCDGVNADGT

-1008 YGEYPFPNNG
+1008 YGDYPFPNNG
-1018 GSNNGMNTD
+1018 AASSGVGPSQW
-1027 KYLGNANK
+1027 LGAANK

-1063 QKLRLYCTVTNPF
+1063 NKLRLYCTVTNPF

>member
-16 MICFV
+16 IFCFV
-21 AFAQQTVTGTVK
+21 AYAQQAVTGTVK

-78 SDQQV
+78 TDQEI

-90 LEIVLQE
+90 LDIVLQE

-166 RGKSSTNDDLKP
+166 RGKSSTNSDLKP

-220 VVMVTTKSGAGVSKR
+220 VVMVTTKSGAGVSKK

-259 MSGEEFYKFRFLKF
+259 MDTNEFYKYRFLKF

-287 QPGYTMGTYP
+287 QPAYTMGTYK

-309 YGGYGV
+309 NGGYGV
-315 MKQMLQN
+315 MKDMLRR
-322 GQTYNWPDEVTRTG
+322 GVSYDWPKEVTRNG

-365 EKGVYRGDDSKKI
+365 EKGIYRGDDSKKI

-387 LYKWLTG
+387 LNKWLTG

-415 AYRMNPFMN
+415 AYRMNPFMPIHN
-424 PYNEDGSISTNPGN
+424 ADGTVIDKPGSYVN
-438 NSSMGSD
+438 MGSD
-445 PGYQFSDSAS
+445 NGYQFSDQVS
-455 PLVLLSNQTKTRE
+455 PLILLDNQTKQRE

-473 GNFYLQIQPIKEV
+473 GNFYLQVKPIKEV
-486 TIKSTFA
+486 SIKSTFA
-493 PNFSQYRQGTFNEAN
+493 PNFSQYRQGTYNEAN
-508 DLIKGYEDKDGTGD
+508 DLIKGYEDNKGEGD

-544 NKTFNEVHSVDFL
+544 NKTFNDVHNVDFL

-563 ASNSENLQVTAR
+563 SSNSENLQVTAR
-575 RVLPGSDWYNVG
+575 RVQPGSNWNNVG
-587 SANDP
+587 STTAP
-592 SKTVSTSSFTEN
+592 SKTEATSSYTEN

-631 SSKFADGHRWGSF
+631 SSKFASGHRWGSF

-657 FLKKVDWLSNLK
+657 FMKKIDWLSNLK
-669 LRLSYGVTGNNSGIG
+669 FRLSYGVTGNNSGIN
-684 NYDTQQTVASG
+684 NYATQQTVGSDG
-695 VNYYPFGGTYYSGYY
+695 NYYPFGGTNYTGQY
-710 PSKVVDKLLTWEK
+710 PSGIVDKLLTWES

-731 DFGFLKNRISG
+731 DFGFLNNRISG
-742 SIDIYQ
+742 SIDIYN
-748 KTSKDLLYEV
+748 KTSKDLLYDV
-758 TLPLEAGWDYS
+758 TLPLEAGWDS
-769 ENSLKT
+769 SNNSLKK

-785 KGIEIALTTV
+785 KGIEFTLTTV
-795 NIENQDWRWETTFNF
+795 NIENQDWRWETTFNY
-810 AHNKNKIK
+810 AHNKNEVK
-818 EINGTGESLP
+818 EINGTGQSLP
-828 TNGLFIG
+828 ADGLFIG

-840 VYQYNWVGIVS
+840 VYQYNWIGVVT
-851 DRNMVVPD
+851 DRNMVVPN
-859 NDAARNNGF
+859 NDAAKNAGF
-868 TPGATVK
+868 NPGDVVK

-882 VYGWTEGNPIIEDLD
+882 VYQWTEGNAIIADLD
-897 GDGEIKD
+897 GNGTIDDKD
-904 GYINDSNPEKR
+904 KQ
-915 GDKMV
+915 V
-920 FRKEPSWTGSF
+920 FRKDPIWTGSF
-931 TSNLSWRDWDFAFSI
+931 TSNLSWREWDFSFSI
-946 YTKQNYKVLSNF
+946 YTKQGYKVASNF
-958 YEEYIAYGS
+958 YDEYLNFGD
-967 SSRGY
+967 RGR
-972 NMLNVDYYIPAGT
+972 MKLNVDYYIPAGT
-985 LIDCDGVTADGT
+985 LIDCDGVNADGT

-1008 YGEYPFPNNG
+1008 YGDYPFPNNAAASSG
-1018 GSNNGMNTD
+1018 VGSAQW
-1027 KYLGNANK
+1027 LSAANK

-1063 QKLRLYCTVTNPF
+1063 SKLRLYCTVTNPF

-1096 GPSTVTWQFG
+1096 GPSTVSWQFG

>member
-1 MYLQIKRAIMASLLS
+1 MASLLS

-21 AFAQQTVTGTVK
+21 AYAQQAVTGTVK

-78 SDQQV
+78 TDQEI

-90 LEIVLQE
+90 LDIVLQE

-166 RGKSSTNDDLKP
+166 RGKSSTNSDLKP

-259 MSGEEFYKFRFLKF
+259 MDTNEFYKYRFLKF

-287 QPGYTMGTYP
+287 QPAYTMGTYK
-297 QMALWKTDAENP
+297 QMGLWKSDAEHEN
-309 YGGYGV
+309 GGYSV
-315 MKQMLQN
+315 MKDMLRR
-322 GQTYNWPDEVTRTG
+322 GVSYDWPKEVTRTG

-365 EKGVYRGDDSKKI
+365 EKGIYRGDDSKKI

-387 LYKWLTG
+387 LNKWLTG

-415 AYRMNPFMN
+415 AYRMNPFMR
-424 PYNEDGSISTNPGN
+424 PKADDGSIIDKPGSYVN
-438 NSSMGSD
+438 MGSD
-445 PGYQFSDSAS
+445 NGYQFSDQVS
-455 PLVLLSNQTKTRE
+455 PLILLDNQTKQRE

-473 GNFYLQIQPIKEV
+473 GNFYLQIKPIKEV
-486 TIKSTFA
+486 SIKSTFA
-493 PNFSQYRQGTFNEAN
+493 PNFSQYRQGTYNEAN
-508 DLIKGYEDKDGTGD
+508 DLIKGYEDNKGEGD

-544 NKTFNEVHSVDFL
+544 NKTFNDVHNVDFL

-563 ASNSENLQVTAR
+563 SSNSENLQVTAR
-575 RVLPGSDWYNVG
+575 RVQPGSNWNNVG
-587 SANDP
+587 STTAP
-592 SKTVSTSSFTEN
+592 SKTEATSSYTEN

-631 SSKFADGHRWGSF
+631 SSKFASGHRWGSF

-657 FLKKVDWLSNLK
+657 FMKKIDWLSNLK
-669 LRLSYGVTGNNSGIG
+669 FRLSYGVTGNNSGIN
-684 NYDTQQTVASG
+684 NYATQQTVAG
-695 VNYYPFGGTYYSGYY
+695 DGNYYPFGGTNYTGKY
-710 PSKVVDKLLTWEK
+710 PSGIVDKLLTWES

-731 DFGFLKNRISG
+731 DFGFLNNRISG
-742 SIDIYQ
+742 SIDIYN
-748 KTSKDLLYEV
+748 KTSKDLLYDV
-758 TLPLEAGWDYS
+758 TLPLEAGWDS
-769 ENSLKT
+769 SNNSLKK

-785 KGIEIALTTV
+785 KGIEFSLTTV
-795 NIENQDWRWETTFNF
+795 NIENSDWRWETSFNY
-810 AHNKNKIK
+810 AHNKNEVK
-818 EINGTGESLP
+818 EINGTGQSLP
-828 TNGLFIG
+828 ADGLFIG

-840 VYQYNWVGIVS
+840 VYQYNWIGIVT
-851 DRNMVVPD
+851 DRNMVVPN
-859 NDAARNNGF
+859 NDAAKNAGF
-868 TPGATVK
+868 NPGDVVK

-882 VYGWTEGNPIIEDLD
+882 VYQWTEGNAIIADLD
-897 GDGEIKD
+897 GNGQIDA
-904 GYINDSNPEKR
+904 NDKQ
-915 GDKMV
+915 V
-920 FRKEPSWTGSF
+920 FRKDPIWTGSF
-931 TSNLSWRDWDFAFSI
+931 TSNLSWRDWDFSFSI
-946 YTKQNYKVLSNF
+946 YTKQGYKVASNF
-958 YEEYIAYGS
+958 YDEYLNFGD
-967 SSRGY
+967 RGR
-972 NMLNVDYYIPAGT
+972 MKLNVDYYIPAGT
-985 LIDCDGVTADGT
+985 LIDCDGVNADGT

-1008 YGEYPFPNNG
+1008 YGDYPFPNNAAASSG
-1018 GSNNGMNTD
+1018 VGSAQW
-1027 KYLGNANK
+1027 LSAANK

-1063 QKLRLYCTVTNPF
+1063 SKLRLYCTVTNPF

-1096 GPSTVTWQFG
+1096 GPSTVSWQFG

>member
-21 AFAQQTVTGTVK
+21 AYAQQTVTGTVK

-55 DIDGNFTIKA
+55 DIDGNFSIKA

-78 SDQQV
+78 TDQEI

-90 LEIVLQE
+90 LDIVLQE

-152 QSSGR
+152 QSTGR

-220 VVMVTTKSGAGVSKR
+220 VIMVTTKSGAGVSKK

-249 VVKTARMPDF
+249 VVKTARMPDL
-259 MSGEEFYKFRFLKF
+259 MDTNEYYKYRFLNF
-273 LTYAEGGSATALSG
+273 LTYAEGGSASALSG
-287 QPGYTMGTYP
+287 QPAYTMNGYK
-297 QMALWKTDAENP
+297 QMSLWKTDADDPN
-309 YGGYGV
+309 GGYSV
-315 MKQMLQN
+315 MKRMIRD
-322 GQTYNWPDEVTRTG
+322 GRSYDWPKEVTRTG
-336 FQQNHYLAVSGTAGE
+336 MQQNHYLAVSGTAGE
-351 NNDVSYHFGVGYNQ
+351 NNDVSYHFGVGYNR

-387 LYKWLTG
+387 LTSWLTS
-394 GFSFNV
+394 GFSFNA
-400 ARQENNYADDNGVQY
+400 ARQENNYADDNGIQY

-438 NSSMGSD
+438 NASMGSD
-445 PGYQFSDSAS
+445 PGLQFSDSAS

-473 GNFYLQIQPIKEV
+473 GNFYLQVKPIKEV

-493 PNFSQYRQGTFNEAN
+493 PNFSQYRQGTYNEAN
-508 DLIKGYEDKDGTGD
+508 DLIKGYEDKNGTGD

-534 SWTWTNQVNF
+534 SWTWTNQINF
-544 NKTFNEVHSVDFL
+544 NKTFNDVHAVDFL
-557 ALNEVI
+557 ALNEVV

-575 RVLPGSDWYNVG
+575 RVLPGSYWYNVG
-587 SANDP
+587 SADDP
-592 SKTVSTSSFTEN
+592 AKTVSTSSFDEN

-657 FLKKVDWLSNLK
+657 FLKKIDWLSNLK
-669 LRLSYGVTGNNSGIG
+669 LRLSYGVTGNNRGIG
-684 NYDTQQTVASG
+684 NYATQQTVASG

-710 PSKVVDKLLTWEK
+710 PSGVVDKLLTWEK
-723 SHELNFGI
+723 SHELNFGV
-731 DFGFLKNRISG
+731 DFGFLNNRISG
-742 SIDIYQ
+742 SIDIYN
-748 KTSKDLLYEV
+748 KTSKDLLYNV
-758 TLPLEAGWDYS
+758 TLPLEAGL
-769 ENSLKT
+769 NGTNLKT
-775 MTTNVGKVQN
+775 MSTNVGKVQN
-785 KGIEIALTTV
+785 KGIEFTLTTV
-795 NIENQDWRWETTFNF
+795 NIENKDWRWETTFNY
-810 AHNKNKIK
+810 AHNKNEIK
-818 EINGTGESLP
+818 EINGTGQSIP
-828 TNGLFIG
+828 ADALFIG

-840 VYQYNWVGIVS
+840 VYQYNWVGVVT
-851 DRNMVVPD
+851 DRNMVVPN
-859 NDAARNNGF
+859 NDAAKNNGF
-868 TPGATVK
+868 TPGSVVK

-882 VYGWTEGNPIIEDLD
+882 VYGLTEGNPIIADLD
-897 GDGEIKD
+897 GDGKITD
-904 GYINDSNPEKR
+904 GYINDPDPTKR

-920 FRKEPSWTGSF
+920 FRKDPSWTGSF
-931 TSNLSWRDWDFAFSI
+931 TSNLSWRDWDFSFSI
-946 YTKQNYKVLSNF
+946 YTKQGYKVASNF
-958 YEEYIAYGS
+958 YGEYIAYGS

-985 LIDCDGVTADGT
+985 LIDCDGVNADGT
-997 YINPVYQQQTH
+997 YINPKYQQQTH
-1008 YGEYPFPNNG
+1008 YGDYPFPNNG
-1018 GSNNGMNTD
+1018 GTNNGMNTD
-1027 KYLGNANK
+1027 KFLGNANK

-1063 QKLRLYCTVTNPF
+1063 NKLRLYCTVTNPF

>member
-21 AFAQQTVTGTVK
+21 AYAQQAVTGTVK

-78 SDQQV
+78 TDQEI

-90 LEIVLQE
+90 LDIVLQE

-166 RGKSSTNDDLKP
+166 RGKSSTNSDLKP

-259 MSGEEFYKFRFLKF
+259 MDTNEFYKYRFLKF

-287 QPGYTMGTYP
+287 QPAYTMGTYK
-297 QMALWKTDAENP
+297 QMGLWKSDAEHEN
-309 YGGYGV
+309 GGYSV
-315 MKQMLQN
+315 MKDMLRR
-322 GQTYNWPDEVTRTG
+322 GVSYDWPKEVTRTG

-365 EKGVYRGDDSKKI
+365 EKGIYRGDDSKKI

-387 LYKWLTG
+387 LNKWLTG

-415 AYRMNPFMN
+415 AYRMNPFMR
-424 PYNEDGSISTNPGN
+424 PKADDGSIIDKPGSYVN
-438 NSSMGSD
+438 MGSD
-445 PGYQFSDSAS
+445 NGYQFSDQVS
-455 PLVLLSNQTKTRE
+455 PLILLDNQTKQRE

-473 GNFYLQIQPIKEV
+473 GNFYLQIKPIKEV
-486 TIKSTFA
+486 SIKSTFA
-493 PNFSQYRQGTFNEAN
+493 PNFSQYRQGTYNEAN
-508 DLIKGYEDKDGTGD
+508 DLIKGYEDNKGEGD

-544 NKTFNEVHSVDFL
+544 NKTFNDVHNVDFL

-563 ASNSENLQVTAR
+563 SSNSENLQVTAR
-575 RVLPGSDWYNVG
+575 RVQPGSNWNNVG
-587 SANDP
+587 STTAP
-592 SKTVSTSSFTEN
+592 SKTEATSSYTEN

-631 SSKFADGHRWGSF
+631 SSKFASGHRWGSF

-657 FLKKVDWLSNLK
+657 FMKKIDWLSNLK
-669 LRLSYGVTGNNSGIG
+669 FRLSYGVTGNNSGIN
-684 NYDTQQTVASG
+684 NYATQQTVAG
-695 VNYYPFGGTYYSGYY
+695 DGNYYPFGGTNYTGKY
-710 PSKVVDKLLTWEK
+710 PSGIVDKLLTWES

-731 DFGFLKNRISG
+731 DFGFLNNRISG
-742 SIDIYQ
+742 SIDIYN
-748 KTSKDLLYEV
+748 KTSKDLLYDV
-758 TLPLEAGWDYS
+758 TLPLEAGWDS
-769 ENSLKT
+769 SNNSLKK

-785 KGIEIALTTV
+785 KGIEFSLTTV
-795 NIENQDWRWETTFNF
+795 NIENSDWRWETSFNY
-810 AHNKNKIK
+810 AHNKNEVK
-818 EINGTGESLP
+818 EINGTGQSLP
-828 TNGLFIG
+828 ADGLFIG

-840 VYQYNWVGIVS
+840 VYQYNWIGIVT
-851 DRNMVVPD
+851 DRNMVVPN
-859 NDAARNNGF
+859 NDAAKNAGF
-868 TPGATVK
+868 NPGDVVK

-882 VYGWTEGNPIIEDLD
+882 VYQWTEGNAIIADLD
-897 GDGEIKD
+897 GNGQIDA
-904 GYINDSNPEKR
+904 NDKQ
-915 GDKMV
+915 V
-920 FRKEPSWTGSF
+920 FRKDPIWTGSF
-931 TSNLSWRDWDFAFSI
+931 TSNLSWRDWDFSFSI
-946 YTKQNYKVLSNF
+946 YTKQGYKVASNF
-958 YEEYIAYGS
+958 YDEYLNFGD
-967 SSRGY
+967 RGR
-972 NMLNVDYYIPAGT
+972 MKLNVDYYIPAGT
-985 LIDCDGVTADGT
+985 LIDCDGVNADGT

-1008 YGEYPFPNNG
+1008 YGDYPFPNNAAASSG
-1018 GSNNGMNTD
+1018 VGSAQW
-1027 KYLGNANK
+1027 LSAANK

-1063 QKLRLYCTVTNPF
+1063 SKLRLYCTVTNPF

-1096 GPSTVTWQFG
+1096 GPSTVSWQFG

>member
-16 MICFV
+16 IFCFV
-21 AFAQQTVTGTVK
+21 AYAQQAVTGTVK

-78 SDQQV
+78 TDQEI

-90 LEIVLQE
+90 LDIVLQE

-152 QSSGR
+152 QSTGR

-166 RGKSSTNDDLKP
+166 RGKSSTNSDLKP

-220 VVMVTTKSGAGVSKR
+220 VVMVTTKSGAGVSKK

-259 MSGEEFYKFRFLKF
+259 MDTNEFYKYRFLKF

-287 QPGYTMGTYP
+287 QPAYTMGTYK

-309 YGGYGV
+309 NGGYGV
-315 MKQMLQN
+315 MKDMLRR
-322 GQTYNWPDEVTRTG
+322 GVSYDWPKEVTRNG

-365 EKGVYRGDDSKKI
+365 EKGIYRGDDSKKI

-387 LYKWLTG
+387 LNKWLTG

-415 AYRMNPFMN
+415 AYRMNPFMPIHN
-424 PYNEDGSISTNPGN
+424 ADGTVIDKPGSYVN
-438 NSSMGSD
+438 MGSD
-445 PGYQFSDSAS
+445 NGYQFSDQVS
-455 PLVLLSNQTKTRE
+455 PLILLDNQTKQRE

-473 GNFYLQIQPIKEV
+473 GNFYLQVKPIKEV
-486 TIKSTFA
+486 SIKSTFA
-493 PNFSQYRQGTFNEAN
+493 PNFSQYRQGTYNEAN
-508 DLIKGYEDKDGTGD
+508 DLIKGYEDNKGEGD

-544 NKTFNEVHSVDFL
+544 NKTFNDVHNVDFL

-563 ASNSENLQVTAR
+563 SSNSENLQVTAR
-575 RVLPGSDWYNVG
+575 RVQPGSNWNNVG
-587 SANDP
+587 STTAP
-592 SKTVSTSSFTEN
+592 SKTEATSSYTEN

-631 SSKFADGHRWGSF
+631 SSKFASGHRWGSF

-657 FLKKVDWLSNLK
+657 FMKKIDWLSNLK
-669 LRLSYGVTGNNSGIG
+669 FRLSYGVTGNNSGIN
-684 NYDTQQTVASG
+684 NYATQQTVGSDG
-695 VNYYPFGGTYYSGYY
+695 NYYPFGGTNYTGQY
-710 PSKVVDKLLTWEK
+710 PSGIVDKLLTWES

-731 DFGFLKNRISG
+731 DFGFLNNRISG
-742 SIDIYQ
+742 SIDIYN
-748 KTSKDLLYEV
+748 KTSKDLLYDV
-758 TLPLEAGWDYS
+758 TLPLEAGWDS
-769 ENSLKT
+769 SNNSLKK

-785 KGIEIALTTV
+785 KGIEFTLTTV
-795 NIENQDWRWETTFNF
+795 NIENQDWRWETTFNY
-810 AHNKNKIK
+810 AHNKNEVK
-818 EINGTGESLP
+818 EINGTGQSLP
-828 TNGLFIG
+828 ADGLFIG

-840 VYQYNWVGIVS
+840 VYQYNWIGVVT
-851 DRNMVVPD
+851 DRNMVVPN
-859 NDAARNNGF
+859 NDAAKNAGF
-868 TPGATVK
+868 NPGDVVK

-882 VYGWTEGNPIIEDLD
+882 VYQWTEGNAIIADLD
-897 GDGEIKD
+897 GNGTIDDKD
-904 GYINDSNPEKR
+904 KQ
-915 GDKMV
+915 V
-920 FRKEPSWTGSF
+920 FRKDPIWTGSF
-931 TSNLSWRDWDFAFSI
+931 TSNLSWREWDFSFSI
-946 YTKQNYKVLSNF
+946 YTKQGYKVASNF
-958 YEEYIAYGS
+958 YDEYLNFGD
-967 SSRGY
+967 RGR
-972 NMLNVDYYIPAGT
+972 MKLNVDYYIPAGT
-985 LIDCDGVTADGT
+985 LIDCDGVNADGT

-1008 YGEYPFPNNG
+1008 YGDYPFPNNAAASSG
-1018 GSNNGMNTD
+1018 VGSAQW
-1027 KYLGNANK
+1027 LSAANK

-1063 QKLRLYCTVTNPF
+1063 SKLRLYCTVTNPF

-1096 GPSTVTWQFG
+1096 GPSTVSWQFG

>member
-259 MSGEEFYKFRFLKF
+259 MGTSDYYNYRFLNF

-287 QPGYTMGTYP
+287 QPAYAMNNYP
-297 QMALWKTDAENP
+297 QMSLWKTDADDPN
-309 YGGYGV
+309 GGYSM
-315 MKQMLQN
+315 MKRMIRD
-322 GQTYNWPDEVTRTG
+322 GRSYNWPDEVTRTG

-1076 VFTKYK
+1076 VFTDYK

>member
-1 MYLQIKRAIMASLLS
+1 MASLLS
-16 MICFV
+16 IFCFV
-21 AFAQQTVTGTVK
+21 AYAQQAVTGTVK

-78 SDQQV
+78 TDQEI

-90 LEIVLQE
+90 LDIVLQE

-166 RGKSSTNDDLKP
+166 RGKSSTNSDLKP

-220 VVMVTTKSGAGVSKR
+220 VVMVTTKSGAGVSKK

-259 MSGEEFYKFRFLKF
+259 MDTNEFYKYRFLKF

-287 QPGYTMGTYP
+287 QPAYTMGTYK

-309 YGGYGV
+309 NGGYGV
-315 MKQMLQN
+315 MKDMLRR
-322 GQTYNWPDEVTRTG
+322 GVSYDWPKEVTRNG

-365 EKGVYRGDDSKKI
+365 EKGIYRGDDSKKI

-387 LYKWLTG
+387 LNKWLTG

-415 AYRMNPFMN
+415 AYRMNPFMPIHN
-424 PYNEDGSISTNPGN
+424 ADGTVIDKPGSYVN
-438 NSSMGSD
+438 MGSD
-445 PGYQFSDSAS
+445 NGYQFSDQVS
-455 PLVLLSNQTKTRE
+455 PLILLDNQTKQRE

-473 GNFYLQIQPIKEV
+473 GNFYLQVKPIKEV
-486 TIKSTFA
+486 SIKSTFA
-493 PNFSQYRQGTFNEAN
+493 PNFSQYRQGTYNEAN
-508 DLIKGYEDKDGTGD
+508 DLIKGYEDNKGEGD

-544 NKTFNEVHSVDFL
+544 NKTFNDVHNVDFL

-563 ASNSENLQVTAR
+563 SSNSENLQVTAR
-575 RVLPGSDWYNVG
+575 RVQPGSNWNNVG
-587 SANDP
+587 STTAP
-592 SKTVSTSSFTEN
+592 SKTEATSSYTEN

-631 SSKFADGHRWGSF
+631 SSKFASGHRWGSF

-657 FLKKVDWLSNLK
+657 FMKKIDWLSNLK
-669 LRLSYGVTGNNSGIG
+669 FRLSYGVTGNNSGIN
-684 NYDTQQTVASG
+684 NYATQQTVGSDG
-695 VNYYPFGGTYYSGYY
+695 NYYPFGGTNYTGQY
-710 PSKVVDKLLTWEK
+710 PSGIVDKLLTWES

-731 DFGFLKNRISG
+731 DFGFLNNRISG
-742 SIDIYQ
+742 SIDIYN
-748 KTSKDLLYEV
+748 KTSKDLLYDV
-758 TLPLEAGWDYS
+758 TLPLEAGWDS
-769 ENSLKT
+769 SNNSLKK

-785 KGIEIALTTV
+785 KGIEFTLTTV
-795 NIENQDWRWETTFNF
+795 NIENQDWRWETTFNY
-810 AHNKNKIK
+810 AHNKNEVK
-818 EINGTGESLP
+818 EINGTGQSLP
-828 TNGLFIG
+828 ADGLFIG

-840 VYQYNWVGIVS
+840 VYQYNWIGVVT
-851 DRNMVVPD
+851 DRNMVVPN
-859 NDAARNNGF
+859 NDAAKNAGF
-868 TPGATVK
+868 NPGDVVK

-882 VYGWTEGNPIIEDLD
+882 VYQWTEGNAIIADLD
-897 GDGEIKD
+897 GNGTIDDKD
-904 GYINDSNPEKR
+904 KQ
-915 GDKMV
+915 V
-920 FRKEPSWTGSF
+920 FRKDPIWTGSF
-931 TSNLSWRDWDFAFSI
+931 TSNLSWREWDFSFSI
-946 YTKQNYKVLSNF
+946 YTKQGYKVASNF
-958 YEEYIAYGS
+958 YDEYLNFGD
-967 SSRGY
+967 RGR
-972 NMLNVDYYIPAGT
+972 MKLNVDYYIPAGT
-985 LIDCDGVTADGT
+985 LIDCDGVNADGT

-1008 YGEYPFPNNG
+1008 YGDYPFPNNAAASSG
-1018 GSNNGMNTD
+1018 VGSAQW
-1027 KYLGNANK
+1027 LSAANK

-1063 QKLRLYCTVTNPF
+1063 SKLRLYCTVTNPF

-1096 GPSTVTWQFG
+1096 GPSTVSWQFG

>member
-16 MICFV
+16 IFCFV
-21 AFAQQTVTGTVK
+21 AYAQQAVTGTVK

-55 DIDGNFTIKA
+55 DIDGNFSIKA
-65 EPKDVVKVSYIGY
+65 DPKDVVKVSYIGY
-78 SDQQV
+78 TDQQI

-90 LEIVLQE
+90 LDIVLQE

-119 GSVSS
+119 GSISS

-152 QSSGR
+152 QSTGR

-166 RGKSSTNDDLKP
+166 RGKSSTNSDLKP

-259 MSGEEFYKFRFLKF
+259 MDTNEFYKYRFLKF

-287 QPGYTMGTYP
+287 QPAYTMGTYK

-309 YGGYGV
+309 NGGYGV
-315 MKQMLQN
+315 MKDMLRR
-322 GQTYNWPDEVTRTG
+322 GVSYDWPKEVTRNG

-365 EKGVYRGDDSKKI
+365 EKGIYRGDDSKKI

-387 LYKWLTG
+387 LNKWLTG

-415 AYRMNPFMN
+415 AYRMNPFMPIHN
-424 PYNEDGSISTNPGN
+424 ADGTVIDKPGSYVN
-438 NSSMGSD
+438 MGSD
-445 PGYQFSDSAS
+445 NGYQFSDQVS
-455 PLVLLSNQTKTRE
+455 PLILLDNQTKQRE

-473 GNFYLQIQPIKEV
+473 GNFYLQVKPIKEV
-486 TIKSTFA
+486 SIKSTFA
-493 PNFSQYRQGTFNEAN
+493 PNFSQYRQGTYNEAN
-508 DLIKGYEDKDGTGD
+508 DLIKGYEDNKGEGD

-544 NKTFNEVHSVDFL
+544 NKTFNDVHNVDFL

-563 ASNSENLQVTAR
+563 SSNSENLQVTAR
-575 RVLPGSDWYNVG
+575 RVQPGSNWNNVG
-587 SANDP
+587 STTAP
-592 SKTVSTSSFTEN
+592 SKTEATSSYTEN

-631 SSKFADGHRWGSF
+631 SSKFASGHRWGSF

-657 FLKKVDWLSNLK
+657 FMKKIDWLSNLK
-669 LRLSYGVTGNNSGIG
+669 FRLSYGVTGNNSGIN
-684 NYDTQQTVASG
+684 NYATQQTVGSDG
-695 VNYYPFGGTYYSGYY
+695 NYYPFGGTNYTGQY
-710 PSKVVDKLLTWEK
+710 PSGIVDKLLTWES

-731 DFGFLKNRISG
+731 DFGFLNNRISG
-742 SIDIYQ
+742 SIDIYN
-748 KTSKDLLYEV
+748 KTSKDLLYDV
-758 TLPLEAGWDYS
+758 TLPLEAGWDS
-769 ENSLKT
+769 SNNSLKK

-785 KGIEIALTTV
+785 KGIEFTLTTV
-795 NIENQDWRWETTFNF
+795 NIENQDWRWETTFNY
-810 AHNKNKIK
+810 AHNKNEVK
-818 EINGTGESLP
+818 EINGTGQSLP
-828 TNGLFIG
+828 ADGLFIG

-840 VYQYNWVGIVS
+840 VYQYNWIGVVT
-851 DRNMVVPD
+851 DRNMVVPN
-859 NDAARNNGF
+859 NDAAKNAGF
-868 TPGATVK
+868 NPGDVVK

-882 VYGWTEGNPIIEDLD
+882 VYQWTEGNAIIADLD
-897 GDGEIKD
+897 GNGTIDDKD
-904 GYINDSNPEKR
+904 KQ
-915 GDKMV
+915 V
-920 FRKEPSWTGSF
+920 FRKDPIWTGSF
-931 TSNLSWRDWDFAFSI
+931 TSNLSWRDWDFSFSI
-946 YTKQNYKVLSNF
+946 YTKQGYKVASNF
-958 YEEYIAYGS
+958 YDEYLNFGD
-967 SSRGY
+967 RGR
-972 NMLNVDYYIPAGT
+972 MKLNVDYYIPAGT
-985 LIDCDGVTADGT
+985 LIDCDGVNADGT

-1008 YGEYPFPNNG
+1008 YGDYPFPNNAAASSG
-1018 GSNNGMNTD
+1018 VGSAQW
-1027 KYLGNANK
+1027 LSAANK

-1063 QKLRLYCTVTNPF
+1063 SKLRLYCTVTNPF

-1096 GPSTVTWQFG
+1096 GPSTVSWQFG

>member
-1076 VFTKYK
+1076 VFTDYK

>member
-21 AFAQQTVTGTVK
+21 AYAQQTVTGTVK

-55 DIDGNFTIKA
+55 DIDGNFSIKA

-78 SDQQV
+78 TDQQI

-90 LEIVLQE
+90 LDIVLQE

-152 QSSGR
+152 QSTGR

-166 RGKSSTNDDLKP
+166 RGKSSTNSDLKP

-220 VVMVTTKSGAGVSKR
+220 VIMVTTKSGAGVSKR

-259 MSGEEFYKFRFLKF
+259 MDTNEFYKYRFLKF
-273 LTYAEGGSATALSG
+273 LSYAEGGSATALSG
-287 QPGYTMGTYP
+287 QPAYTMNTYDT
-297 QMALWKTDAENP
+297 MSLWKTDPDNP
-309 YGGYGV
+309 NGGYSV
-315 MKQMLQN
+315 MKQMLKN
-322 GQTYNWPDEVTRTG
+322 GQSYDWPKEVTRTG
-336 FQQNHYLAVSGTAGE
+336 FQQNHYLAVSGTVGE
-351 NNDVSYHFGVGYNQ
+351 HNDVSYHFGVGYNQ

-387 LYKWLTG
+387 LTSWLTS
-394 GFSFNV
+394 GFSFNA
-400 ARQENNYADDNGVQY
+400 ARQENKYADDNGVQY
-415 AYRMNPFMN
+415 AYRMNPFMRPRN
-424 PYNEDGSISTNPGN
+424 DDGTVIDKPGSYVN
-438 NSSMGSD
+438 MGSD
-445 PGYQFSDSAS
+445 NGKQFSDQVS
-455 PLVLLSNQTKTRE
+455 PLILLDNQQKERE
-468 TWRLL
+468 TWRFL
-473 GNFYLQIQPIKEV
+473 GNFYMQIQPIKEV

-493 PNFSQYRQGTFNEAN
+493 PNFSQYRQGTYNAAN
-508 DLIKGYEDKDGTGD
+508 DLIKGYEDNNGEGD

-534 SWTWTNQVNF
+534 SWTWTNQINF
-544 NKTFNEVHSVDFL
+544 NKTFNDVHTVDFL

-563 ASNSENLQVTAR
+563 SSNSENLQVTSR
-575 RVLPGSDWYNVG
+575 RVLDGSQWYNVG
-587 SANDP
+587 SASDP
-592 SKTVSTSSFTEN
+592 SKTVTTSSYTET
-604 SMISWAFRGNYTYA
+604 SMISYALRANYTYA

-657 FLKKVDWLSNLK
+657 FLKKIDWLSNLK
-669 LRLSYGVTGNNSGIG
+669 FRLSYGVTGNNSGIN
-684 NYDTQQTVASG
+684 NYATQQTVASG

-710 PSKVVDKLLTWEK
+710 PSGVVDKLLTWEK
-723 SHELNFGI
+723 SHELNFGV
-731 DFGFLKNRISG
+731 DFGFLNNRISG
-742 SIDIYQ
+742 SIDIYN
-748 KTSKDLLYEV
+748 KTSKDLLFDV
-758 TLPLEAGWDYS
+758 TLPLEAGLNGSD
-769 ENSLKT
+769 LKK

-785 KGIEIALTTV
+785 KGIEFTLTTV
-795 NIENQDWRWETTFNF
+795 NIENQDWRWETTFNY
-810 AHNKNKIK
+810 AHNKNEIK
-818 EINGTGESLP
+818 EINGTGQSLP
-828 TNGLFIG
+828 ADALFIG
-835 EPFNN
+835 EPYNN
-840 VYQYNWVGIVS
+840 VYQYNWTGIVT
-851 DRNMVVPD
+851 DRNMAVPN
-859 NDAARNNGF
+859 NDAAKNAGY
-868 TPGATVK
+868 TPGEVVR
-875 ESDYYYK
+875 ECDYYHK
-882 VYGWTEGNPIIEDLD
+882 VYGWTEGNPIIADLD
-897 GDGEIKD
+897 GNGT
-904 GYINDSNPEKR
+904 INDN
-915 GDKMV
+915 DKQV
-920 FRKEPSWTGSF
+920 FRKDPIWTGSF
-931 TSNLSWRDWDFAFSI
+931 TSNLSWREWDFSFSI
-946 YTKQNYKVLSNF
+946 YTKQGYKVASNF
-958 YEEYIAYGS
+958 YEEYLNYND
-967 SSRGY
+967 RGRMKL
-972 NMLNVDYYIPAGT
+972 NMDYYIPAGT
-985 LIDCDGVTADGT
+985 LIDCDGVNADGT

-1008 YGEYPFPNNG
+1008 YGDYPFPNNAAASSG
-1018 GSNNGMNTD
+1018 VGAAQW
-1027 KYLGNANK
+1027 LGAANK

-1063 QKLRLYCTVTNPF
+1063 NKLRLYCTVTNPF

>member
-16 MICFV
+16 IFC
-21 AFAQQTVTGTVK
+21 
-33 DATGEPMIGVTVLL
+33 L
-47 NGQAAAVT
+47 
-55 DIDGNFTIKA
+55 
-65 EPKDVVKVSYIGY
+65 VSYIGY
-78 SDQQV
+78 TDQEI

-90 LEIVLQE
+90 LDIVLQE

-152 QSSGR
+152 QSTGR

-166 RGKSSTNDDLKP
+166 RGKSSTNSDLKP

-220 VVMVTTKSGAGVSKR
+220 VVMVTTKSGAGVSKK

-259 MSGEEFYKFRFLKF
+259 MDTNEFYKYRFLKF

-287 QPGYTMGTYP
+287 QPAYTMGTYK

-309 YGGYGV
+309 NGGYGV
-315 MKQMLQN
+315 MKDMLRR
-322 GQTYNWPDEVTRTG
+322 GVSYDWPKEVTRNG
-336 FQQNHYLAVSGTAGE
+336 FQQNHYLAVSGTVGE
-351 NNDVSYHFGVGYNQ
+351 HNDVSYHFGVGYNQ

-387 LYKWLTG
+387 LTSWLTS
-394 GFSFNV
+394 GFSFNA
-400 ARQENNYADDNGVQY
+400 ARQESKYADDNGVQY
-415 AYRMNPFMN
+415 AYRMNPFMPIHN
-424 PYNEDGSISTNPGN
+424 ADGTVIDKPGSYVN
-438 NSSMGSD
+438 MGSD
-445 PGYQFSDSAS
+445 NGYQFSDQVS
-455 PLVLLSNQTKTRE
+455 PLILLDNQQKERE
-468 TWRLL
+468 TWRFL
-473 GNFYLQIQPIKEV
+473 GNFYMQIQPIKEV

-493 PNFSQYRQGTFNEAN
+493 PNFSQYRQGTYNAAN
-508 DLIKGYEDKDGTGD
+508 DLIKGYEDNNGEGD

-534 SWTWTNQVNF
+534 SWTWTNQINF
-544 NKTFNEVHSVDFL
+544 NKTFNDVHTVDFL

-563 ASNSENLQVTAR
+563 SSNSENLQVTSR
-575 RVLPGSDWYNVG
+575 RVLDGSQWYNVG
-587 SANDP
+587 SAADP
-592 SKTVSTSSFTEN
+592 SKTETTSSYTET
-604 SMISWAFRGNYTYA
+604 SMISYAFRANYTYA

-657 FLKKVDWLSNLK
+657 FLKKIDWLSNLK
-669 LRLSYGVTGNNSGIG
+669 YRLSYGVTGNNSGIS
-684 NYDTQQTVASG
+684 NYATQQTVAGG
-695 VNYYPFGGTYYSGYY
+695 VNYYPFGGTNYSGYY
-710 PSKVVDKLLTWEK
+710 PSGVVDKLLTWEK
-723 SHELNFGI
+723 SHELNFGV
-731 DFGFLKNRISG
+731 DFGFLNNRISG
-742 SIDIYQ
+742 SIDIYN
-748 KTSKDLLYEV
+748 KTSKDLLFNV
-758 TLPLEAGWDYS
+758 TLPLEAGLNGS
-769 ENSLKT
+769 SLKT

-785 KGIEIALTTV
+785 KGIEFTLTTV
-795 NIENQDWRWETTFNF
+795 NIENQDWRWETTFNY
-810 AHNKNKIK
+810 AHNKNEIK
-818 EINGTGESLP
+818 EINGTGQSLP
-828 TNGLFIG
+828 ADALFIG
-835 EPFNN
+835 EPYNN
-840 VYQYNWVGIVS
+840 VYQYNWTGVVT
-851 DRNMVVPD
+851 DRNMVVPN
-859 NDAARNNGF
+859 NDAAKNAGF
-868 TPGATVK
+868 NPGDVVK

-882 VYGWTEGNPIIEDLD
+882 VYQWTEGNAIIADLD
-897 GDGEIKD
+897 GNGTIDDKD
-904 GYINDSNPEKR
+904 KQ
-915 GDKMV
+915 V
-920 FRKEPSWTGSF
+920 FRKDPIWTGSF
-931 TSNLSWRDWDFAFSI
+931 TSNLSWREWDFSFSI
-946 YTKQNYKVLSNF
+946 YTKQGYKVASNF
-958 YEEYIAYGS
+958 YDEYLNFGD
-967 SSRGY
+967 RGR
-972 NMLNVDYYIPAGT
+972 MKLNVDYYIPAGT
-985 LIDCDGVTADGT
+985 LIDCDGVNADGT

-1008 YGEYPFPNNG
+1008 YGDYPFPNNG
-1018 GSNNGMNTD
+1018 AASSGVGPSQW
-1027 KYLGNANK
+1027 LGAANK

-1063 QKLRLYCTVTNPF
+1063 NKLRLYCTVTNPF